1 MKKRWTSEKQILDEI
16 DKCHSQGKSKLAQA
30 EQLESKKADTYKTAS
45 EFFERAAKIE
55 DKLKREAFSSAA
67 EVHSERAA
75 ALELKA
81 EGLRKQA
88 TRLIEVKAKKLGN
101 KLSEFRTGQLPMP
114 GIPEAEGVQ
123 R

>member
-1 MKKRWTSEKQILDEI
+1 MKKRWTSEEQILDAI
-16 DKCHSQGKSKLAQA
+16 DQCHSLGKAKLAQA
-30 EQLESKKADTYKTAS
+30 EQLESKKADTYKLAS

-67 EVHSERAA
+67 EVHSERAK

-81 EGLRKQA
+81 NGLRKEA

-101 KLSEFRTGQLPMP
+101 KLSEFRTGLLPMP
-114 GIPEAEGVQ
+114 GMPEAKGVQ
-123 R
+123 Q